1 MILQYKSS
9 NGNLFDLKVGNIRTR
24 TANFHDFEWI
34 PRGHEQRFG
43 EKVYRFDKDPVVYSA
58 TMSVFGSL
66 DRRKEVLNLLHGS
79 FEADIHNMKPGR
91 ITHGAFYIDC
101 YITFS
106 STGYEN
112 PFTNNTI
119 NIYCPYPFWIRDN
132 RYRFEVVQD
141 DTPYE
146 YLDYPY
152 DYNYDFS
159 RVLIGHGVANNPGS
173 GGADFTLT
181 IYENTT
187 QPFIKIDGVRIGAM
201 VSVGEGERL
210 VIDTKTKTVYKYG
223 TEAVNCFNS
232 RYKDVS
238 IFEKLAPGDHE
249 IIWSGKF
256 AFDLDIHEERSEPFW
271 I

>member
-1 MILQYKSS
+1 MILQYISS
-9 NGNLFDLKVGNIRTR
+9 NGNAFDLKVGNLRTR
-24 TANFHDFEWI
+24 TANFHDWEWI
-34 PRGHEQRFG
+34 PQVHEQRYG
-43 EKVYRFDKDPVVYSA
+43 ERVYRFDKNAIVYTA

-66 DRRKEVLNLLHGS
+66 EKRKEVLNLLHGS
-79 FEADIHNMKPGR
+79 FESDIYNMTPGR
-91 ITHGAFYIDC
+91 IVHGAFYIDC

-132 RYRFEVVQD
+132 RYRFEIVHD

-146 YLDYPY
+146 YLDY
-152 DYNYDFS
+152 DYNYEYDYS
-159 RVLIGHGVANNPGS
+159 RVLIGRGVVDNPGH
-173 GGADFTLT
+173 GAADFTLT
-181 IYENTT
+181 IYGSTAA
-187 QPFIKIDGVRIGAM
+187 PFIKIDGVKVGAM
-201 VSVGEGERL
+201 ASIGDGEKL
-210 VIDTKTKTVYKYG
+210 VVDTKSKTVYKYG
-223 TEAVNCFNS
+223 NEIVDCFNS
-232 RYKDVS
+232 RYKNRS
-238 IFEKLAPGDHE
+238 IFEKLAPGTHE